1 MWLIRAT
8 ERRWASWLFRV
19 EPGRF
24 PNQLSTY
31 ESEYLLARRA
41 QAIRDENA
49 DQLVVVIQG
58 VYSCG

>member
-1 MWLIRAT
+1 M
-8 ERRWASWLFRV
+8 ASWLFRV

-49 DQLVVVIQG
+49 DQLVVVIQW